1 MRRTSR
7 RCLRSR
13 RKSAYIELMTA
24 FHTAAT
30 VPLDGKVFA
39 GVSNAETGQVG
50 TSTRFRYHQDAET
63 IWAEYEGGEI
73 RRGYLVG
80 TRAEDRLEF
89 RYVHLGADG
98 TTASGVCES
107 RIVMLDDGRIRF
119 EESWAWESRPETG
132 TSIVEEL

>member
-1 MRRTSR
+1 M
-7 RCLRSR
+7 
-13 RKSAYIELMTA
+13 IA

-50 TSTRFRYHQDAET
+50 ASTRFRYRQDAET

-107 RIVMLDDGRIRF
+107 RILMLDDGRVRF

-132 TSIVEEL
+132 TSVVEELRTKGAPASQ